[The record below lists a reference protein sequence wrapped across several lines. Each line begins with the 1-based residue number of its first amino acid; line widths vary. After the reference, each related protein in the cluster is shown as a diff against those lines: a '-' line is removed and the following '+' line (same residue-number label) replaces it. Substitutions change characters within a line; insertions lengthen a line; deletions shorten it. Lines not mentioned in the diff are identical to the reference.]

1 LDARRDFII
10 GKLETVISRLEAGAA
25 LQVTAMM
32 PVRRL
37 IRERHVC
44 QRFYLHLIQCS
55 HQHFERGQSLSGASV
70 LADAPKGDLFAS
82 GADLLADLY
91 SAAEPSAQVRDEL
104 SELAQYLHA
113 LSPGWKR
120 KSIHATRS
128 KLADPDLLLI
138 ERTIVYS
145 LSDLYDGLGAYELC
159 RYFCCDYRDMAFSLE
174 PKAVGRVRE
183 VIDFFLYPANG

>member
-10 GKLETVISRLEAGAA
+10 GKLEKVINRLEVGAA

-37 IRERHVC
+37 IREQHVC
-44 QRFYLHLIQCS
+44 QRFYLHLIERS
-55 HQHFERGQSLSGASV
+55 HRHFERGQSLSRASMLTDIPKTV
-70 LADAPKGDLFAS
+70 LYAKSAN
-82 GADLLADLY
+82 LLADLY
-91 SAAEPSAQVRDEL
+91 CSAEPTVTVRDEL
-104 SELAQYLHA
+104 NEIAQYIHA

-120 KSIHATRS
+120 KSIHATRR

-138 ERTIVYS
+138 ERTIIYS
-145 LSDLYDGLGAYELC
+145 LRELYDGLGAYELC

-174 PKAVGRVRE
+174 PKSVGRVRE
-183 VIDFFLYPANG
+183 VIDFFLNPADG